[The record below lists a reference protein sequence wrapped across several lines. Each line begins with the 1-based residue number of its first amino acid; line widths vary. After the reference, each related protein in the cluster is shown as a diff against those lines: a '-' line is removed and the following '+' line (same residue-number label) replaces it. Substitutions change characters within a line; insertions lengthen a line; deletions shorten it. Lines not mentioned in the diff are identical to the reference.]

1 MIVIASGNGK
11 EPITIKPKIL
21 INGFPK
27 SGLHLTELMVTCMA
41 RPFVEK
47 PWIGTFKAN
56 AWKNEYQDIEHIKAR
71 FWCPVPDTYV
81 KGHCGYTP
89 EIEKMFYDF
98 DYAVIFVCRDLRDVA
113 VSQSYHVVSDEERMV
128 HPDKEMYKALP
139 NHEEVL
145 KAVICG
151 LGDYP
156 GLIERWE
163 EYAGWLTVRW
173 ALRVRFEHI
182 INNLK
187 NTAELMV
194 RYVYGRAAQIKGLSI
209 KLDGRDV
216 ERMVSAMMQ
225 MSGRTDLS
233 ATFRKGKTEQWRKEF
248 TPEITRLFKERAGD
262 WLIKMGYEKDN
273 DW

>member
-1 MIVIASGNGK
+1 MIVIASDNGK

-47 PWIGTFKAN
+47 PWVGTFKAN

-71 FWCPVPDTYV
+71 FWCPTPDTYV
-81 KGHCGYTP
+81 KGHCGYTV

-98 DYAVIFVCRDLRDVA
+98 DYAIIFVCRDLRDVA
-113 VSQSYHVVSDEERMV
+113 VSQSYHVVSDKKEWV
-128 HPDKEMYKALP
+128 HPGKDLYKALP

-145 KAVICG
+145 KAVITG
-151 LGDYP
+151 LDDYP

-163 EYAGWLTVRW
+163 AYAGWLNVIW
-173 ALRVRFEHI
+173 VLKVQFEHI
-182 INNLK
+182 LENLR

-194 RYVYGRAAQIKGLSI
+194 RYVYGRAAQVKGLSI

-216 ERMVSAMMQ
+216 DRMVSAMMQ

-233 ATFRKGKTEQWRKEF
+233 TTFRKGQSGQWRDEF
-248 TPEITRLFKERAGD
+248 TPEIKKLFKERAGD
-262 WLIKMGYEKDN
+262 WLVRMGYEKDN